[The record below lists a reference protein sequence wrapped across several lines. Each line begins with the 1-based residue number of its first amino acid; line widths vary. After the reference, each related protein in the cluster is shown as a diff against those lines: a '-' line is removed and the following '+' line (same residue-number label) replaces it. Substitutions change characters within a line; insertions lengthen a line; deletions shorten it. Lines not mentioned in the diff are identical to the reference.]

1 MTITDILGYLA
12 AIGTTSSFL
21 PQAYKVYKTKK
32 TEDLSLGMFL
42 FFCLGTMLWLIYGLL
57 SRAYPVAIA
66 NLVTFILASYIL
78 YMKIRNMK
86 TGN

>member
-57 SRAYPVAIA
+57 SRAYQ
-66 NLVTFILASYIL
+66 
-78 YMKIRNMK
+78 
-86 TGN
+86 